1 MRVDGSIKATVKRAE
16 LIKGYKGDKGEDGKS
31 AYEVAVEKGYSGTE
45 EEWIESLKGDKGDK
59 GEDGNSTGVATTA
72 FYDGTYIYSSAPWIE
87 DTVYNSHHPNP
98 YDSRSTSS
106 DSWLLSGSNDFNE
119 SSTNLSFED
128 GSITI
133 TDIENNLLTYHN
145 SAYTLDCGSETETG
159 DRLQIADRLML
170 HSADGKWARFYVAEM
185 ISIEFDQTNED
196 NKLQTGITQT
206 VRLEF
211 TSGYGLTDL
220 TAYGDDGSIVEW
232 TRSSTYKCC
241 LAHGGRNTCLADYT
255 HVEGVGNTVSGEG
268 AHAEGN
274 GTTASGAY
282 SHSEGINTTAS
293 GEGAHAEGNG
303 TKAIYSNQHVEGK
316 YNQTGSFLHIV
327 GNGTDDENRSNAY
340 TLDNSGNGRYA
351 GEVYVNNDKVLI
363 TKEAVESIRSDLESK
378 ISAIP
383 KFSISVVNSLP
394 TSDISTS
401 TVYLVK
407 TSSTESGNL
416 YTEYIYTNDAWEQ
429 LGTQSLDLSGYLKTA
444 DAAATYA
451 KQTDVASDISSAKA
465 TLQESIE
472 TKQNKLT
479 AGNNVTITGDVIS
492 ATDTV
497 YDDTNIK
504 SSINTLNTNVTSIQN
519 TVSNDIYTKTQ
530 VDNKTTALNDSITTT
545 KTELAT
551 AITNK
556 QDILSGSQNIEISDN
571 ALNITEY
578 LSNYLTTM
586 DNTKYLYIHRPSA
599 DSISTYYSTLIY
611 TLQDLRSN
619 NTDTVKTIIQK
630 WRAYLLKGK
639 TVTYYSSLSDA
650 VSSSNALSSST
661 GAVVSVAS
669 TGFADVYKLLADITV
684 SSDIAFV
691 KQPIILMINGYTLT
705 LSSAVISKS
714 NASTNFSNLCIDGT
728 DVGSTIKMVGTAQIK
743 ASGNTGLQ
751 LIGGT
756 YTISD
761 ATVSS
766 AFNVNYIQD
775 SSNSSTYYYPIAP
788 IIMWNTNIT
797 GTVTYTN
804 YYNLVDLGYILSD
817 SSQSLFANNTI
828 TLTGAKVGAC
838 IARWGG
844 KLTSEPDVFEFINET
859 YKCIPTSGTTY
870 NDYASPLLM
879 FAEGNVI
886 VRNCNLEGIND
897 AVHSNGDLFIENSKL
912 TGHVHGGA
920 YIMGNYRYMYNK
932 GYIGTDIMAT
942 RAYIMN
948 TEIIG
953 GNTNPHSCYFGYGA
967 NVYCDGVSFKTY
979 DGSDYTPAIKSGDD
993 IGDPAIVY
1001 FSNCSMKSLRLDA
1014 NCHAVLGLGI
1024 SNTIKNATYNGT
1036 KTVDNSVHRYKLVEE
1051 L

>member
-1 MRVDGSIKATVKRAE
+1 MSVIDSNALKQVLQYLKNIINKKQDILTFDDIPNDSSNNPVTSSGVKSYIDKAQKNNTETIQGEIARAKLAESELNSELNNKADKEHTHVIDDVANLQASLDLKSSIDNLNSEINDRKTADDKLISSIESEIKARNDADSVLQNNIDSIPSWSKQETKPNYTANEVGAVSQE
-16 LIKGYKGDKGEDGKS
+16 EIKNYYTKS
-31 AYEVAVEKGYSGTE
+31 DIDEQIEAIPKPVLSKNIKTTNDNGANYFKVYYSNHANDSYIFGYSDEKCDLLRTNYGK
-45 EEWIESLKGDKGDK
+45 LKGTTASFTWDSENELLHFKNTDLANLKYYPSSDWLLKTETMGYIILGHSSNNNYDRNNNTYSVDFEI
-59 GEDGNSTGVATTA
+59 GENHLFSGIDISTFLADDNQYDPLYIMSPIASRTTA
-72 FYDGTYIYSSAPWIE
+72 FYGD
-87 DTVYNSHHPNP
+87 VYA
-98 YDSRSTSS
+98 
-106 DSWLLSGSNDFNE
+106 
-119 SSTNLSFED
+119 
-128 GSITI
+128 
-133 TDIENNLLTYHN
+133 NNN
-145 SAYTLDCGSETETG
+145 
-159 DRLQIADRLML
+159 
-170 HSADGKWARFYVAEM
+170 
-185 ISIEFDQTNED
+185 
-196 NKLQTGITQT
+196 
-206 VRLEF
+206 
-211 TSGYGLTDL
+211 
-220 TAYGDDGSIVEW
+220 
-232 TRSSTYKCC
+232 
-241 LAHGGRNTCLADYT
+241 
-255 HVEGVGNTVSGEG
+255 
-268 AHAEGN
+268 
-274 GTTASGAY
+274 
-282 SHSEGINTTAS
+282 
-293 GEGAHAEGNG
+293 
-303 TKAIYSNQHVEGK
+303 
-316 YNQTGSFLHIV
+316 
-327 GNGTDDENRSNAY
+327 
-340 TLDNSGNGRYA
+340 
-351 GEVYVNNDKVLI
+351 KVLI
-363 TKEAVESIRSDLESK
+363 TKEAVESIQSDLESK

-383 KFSISVVNSLP
+383 KFSIVVVDSLP
-394 TSDISTS
+394 TSNISTS

-407 TSSTESGNL
+407 TSSTESDNL
-416 YTEYIYTNDAWEQ
+416 YTEYIYANNSWEQ
-429 LGTQSLDLSGYLKTA
+429 LGTQSLDLSGYLKTT

-451 KQTDVASDISSAKA
+451 KQTDVDSDISSVKTA
-465 TLQESIE
+465 LQKSIE

-599 DSISTYYSTLIY
+599 DDIFTYYSTVIY

-630 WRAYLLKGK
+630 WRAYLLNGE

-684 SSDIAFV
+684 SSDIALV
-691 KQPIILMINGYTLT
+691 EKPTILMINGYTLT

-766 AFNVNYIQD
+766 AFNVNYIQN

-804 YYNLVDLGYILSD
+804 SYNLVDLGYIVSD

-870 NDYASPLLM
+870 DDYASQLLM

-920 YIMGNYRYMYNK
+920 YIMGNYRNLYNE

-953 GNTNPHSCYFGYGA
+953 GKTNPYSCYFGCGA